1 MKIELEVPK
10 VCSRC
15 GFHNFNIEG
24 ISYNK
29 DFDYTIIKVT
39 CMRCGNKENE
49 INVKNHIENNPTLDI
64 TMQ

>member
-10 VCSRC
+10 VCNRC
-15 GFHNFNIEG
+15 GFYNFNIQG

-29 DFDYTIIKVT
+29 DFDYTVIKVT

-49 INVKNHIENNPTLDI
+49 INVKNHIENNPTPYI